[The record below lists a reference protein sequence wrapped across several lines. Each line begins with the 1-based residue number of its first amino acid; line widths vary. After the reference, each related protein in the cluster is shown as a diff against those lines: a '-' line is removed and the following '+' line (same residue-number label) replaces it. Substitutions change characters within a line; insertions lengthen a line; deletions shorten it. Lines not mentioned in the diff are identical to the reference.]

1 MLTSQSL
8 GQASLRSEKFATV
21 QVPALVEISKQA
33 LQDGQC
39 VVIGL
44 QTTGEART
52 AELVSEQGTELD
64 DFVSGPKVLL
74 REQLQPSSSWLGTC
88 SHRLAPEAHQLHTHT
103 GCKMAS
109 RG

>member
-1 MLTSQSL
+1 MTQSWTTAL
-8 GQASLRSEKFATV
+8 PSLDDACI

-52 AELVSEQGTELD
+52 AELVSEQGSELD
-64 DFVSGPKVLL
+64 DFVSGPKV
-74 REQLQPSSSWLGTC
+74 RPSHYGGFLQPS
-88 SHRLAPEAHQLHTHT
+88 RLPVNALTI
-103 GCKMAS
+103 
-109 RG
+109 